1 MEEIKKKIQIVVARY
16 NEDIKWLLPFK
27 DVTIIYNKGQYL
39 PLLNSFNF
47 INLDNVGRESHTYL
61 YHIIENYDNLS
72 DKTIFFQGN
81 IRDHKILNIE
91 KYFGTENFI
100 GNFSKINIEQLKKN
114 IEHYGK
120 WQIEY
125 KNNKMKKNNYT
136 VFDWL
141 TKIIGIEINNEMD
154 EFNVVWGANFAISK
168 ELILSKPKRFYE
180 NIIRYLNYHI
190 NPEEGHYLERTWYLI
205 FNNNFIIKNV
215 IGYISKYNLKDINDI
230 NDIYIENNKYK
241 EIHLW
246 VPMTNYE
253 YGMYKKIYYTPNS
266 NKYFVI
272 NPIIE
277 ENNFNISIKSFNTVY
292 ILIEFNDNCIYEII
306 LGAFNNTKNIV
317 RDYIKNKIIILNELK
332 ILNDTFIKLNF
343 IISSN
348 IEIYNEDKLIFKFN
362 NLSENKNIKKIK
374 IKGNSYWEYPYTDLN
389 ENIKLFICNNIY
401 EDNSLFYKNNY
412 LDYYIEKI
420 ENIYN
425 IEENSSNL
433 RI

>member
-27 DVTIIYNKGQYL
+27 DITIIYNKGQYL
-39 PLLNSFNF
+39 PLLNKFNI

-81 IRDHKILNIE
+81 IQDHKILNIE

-100 GNFSKINIEQLKKN
+100 GHFSKININQLKQN

-120 WQIEY
+120 WQTEY
-125 KNNKMKKNNYT
+125 KNNKMKKVNYT

-141 TKIIGIEINNEMD
+141 TKIIGIEINHEID

-168 ELILSKPKRFYE
+168 ELILSKPKSFYE

-205 FNNNFIIKNV
+205 FHNNFIIKDV
-215 IGYISKYNLKDINDI
+215 IGYISKYNFKDIKDI
-230 NDIYIENNKYK
+230 CIKNKYK

-246 VPMTNYE
+246 VSMSNYE
-253 YGMYKKIYYTPNS
+253 YGINNKIYYTPNS

-277 ENNFNISIKSFNTVY
+277 ENNFNISIKSSNTTY
-292 ILIEFNDNCIYEII
+292 ILIELGDDCIYEII

-332 ILNDTFIKLNF
+332 ILNNTFIKFNF
-343 IISSN
+343 IISDN

-374 IKGNSYWEYPYTDLN
+374 IKGNSYWDYKYNDLN

-412 LDYYIEKI
+412 LDHYIEKI
-420 ENIYN
+420 ENI
-425 IEENSSNL
+425 
-433 RI
+433 